1 MDVGGGIDMEI
12 GTIKSIILDILG
24 FFKPTGDPV
33 TVEYFSRFIEGCTQ
47 GELYDA
53 LESLVEEKMIRKEG
67 GGFLR
72 HYPGYRINK

>member
-1 MDVGGGIDMEI
+1 MNMEI

-33 TVEYFSRFIEGCTQ
+33 TVEYFSRFIEGCSER
-47 GELYDA
+47 ELYEA
-53 LESLVEEKMIRKEG
+53 LESLVEEKILRKER

-72 HYPGYRINK
+72 HYPGYRINKHE